1 MSDENRS
8 SKDKEIY
15 TRIDRFVIATLSI
28 IKLLPR
34 NLINIEILKQLI
46 RSVMSIGANA
56 REGQTAQTRKEFA
69 RSFSICKR
77 EAKESQYWLFLL
89 VEINPSFRRVLEKLV
104 IECDELTAIIS
115 AIISSTLK
123 KSKQKLLIV
132 N

>member
-1 MSDENRS
+1 MLQKE
-8 SKDKEIY
+8 KDIY
-15 TRIDRFVIATLSI
+15 KRIDRFVLQSLIV
-28 IKLLPR
+28 IKKIPQDLVNR
-34 NLINIEILKQLI
+34 VILNQAI
-46 RSVMSIGANA
+46 RSITSIGSNE
-56 REGQTAQTRKEFA
+56 REAQASQTRKEFM
-69 RSFSICKR
+69 RCFSISKR

-132 N
+132 NC